1 MFYCKKCGAE
11 IHDGERFCYKCGATV
26 VESERMSVP
35 SCPKCGAAV
44 SDDEAFCY
52 RCGTELNKKTEACKC
67 PACGKRLKQGVLFC
81 NGCGYALTSEAARL
95 AAEQEAKRKAEEA
108 ARLAAEQEAK
118 RKAEEAARIAAEQE
132 AKSKAEEAARLAA
145 EQEAK
150 RKAEEAA
157 RIAAEQEAKRKV
169 EEVARIAAEQEAKRK
184 AEEAARLK
192 KKAAAV
198 TINQNAEAS
207 EATKIV
213 QGKRWKMIAIPALL
227 LCAVLIVAVVVLL
240 QDRQAV
246 SANNGIVQSPA
257 PTATQQVSPVPT
269 AAPTATPVSTA
280 APMATPVSTATP
292 TATPASTATPK
303 PSATPTA
310 TPTPKPTQAQ
320 TAAGTSGAADKKTS
334 DIDWSVMPNMIGTRA
349 KGELWESMK
358 KNFSQFHGYKEYNN
372 EYPIGVIFKTEPAAG
387 KKITGMPSFWIS
399 LGPEPSPEDLQ
410 PFPNVVGMS
419 KEEALSTLKA
429 LGFKPNTGEVYSD
442 TVPKG
447 YVVKQYTAAGEQ
459 VDMRLGGGCY
469 LEISKGPKE

>member
-81 NGCGYALTSEAARL
+81 NGCGYALTSETARI
-95 AAEQEAKRKAEEA
+95 AEEQET
-108 ARLAAEQEAK
+108 K
-118 RKAEEAARIAAEQE
+118 RKAEEAARI
-132 AKSKAEEAARLAA
+132 AA

-157 RIAAEQEAKRKV
+157 RIAAEQEAKRK
-169 EEVARIAAEQEAKRK
+169 

-192 KKAAAV
+192 EKAAAV

-429 LGFKPNTGEVYSD
+429 LGFKPNTGEIYSD

-447 YVVKQYTAAGEQ
+447 YVVKQYTAA
-459 VDMRLGGGCY
+459 
-469 LEISKGPKE
+469 

>member
-35 SCPKCGAAV
+35 SCLKCGAAV

-81 NGCGYALTSEAARL
+81 NGCGYALTSETARI
-95 AAEQEAKRKAEEA
+95 AEEQETKRKAEEA
-108 ARLAAEQEAK
+108 
-118 RKAEEAARIAAEQE
+118 
-132 AKSKAEEAARLAA
+132 
-145 EQEAK
+145 
-150 RKAEEAA
+150 
-157 RIAAEQEAKRKV
+157 
-169 EEVARIAAEQEAKRK
+169 ARIAAEQEAKRK

-292 TATPASTATPK
+292 KATPASTATPK
-303 PSATPTA
+303 PSSTPTA

>member
-81 NGCGYALTSEAARL
+81 NGCGYALTSET
-95 AAEQEAKRKAEEA
+95 
-108 ARLAAEQEAK
+108 
-118 RKAEEAARIAAEQE
+118 ARIAEEQE
-132 AKSKAEEAARLAA
+132 T
-145 EQEAK
+145 K

-157 RIAAEQEAKRKV
+157 RIAAEQEAKRKA
-169 EEVARIAAEQEAKRK
+169 EEAARIAAEQEAKRK

-447 YVVKQYTAAGEQ
+447 HVVKQYTAAGEQ

>member
-26 VESERMSVP
+26 AESERMSVP

-52 RCGTELNKKTEACKC
+52 RCGAELNKKTEAYKC

-95 AAEQEAKRKAEEA
+95 
-108 ARLAAEQEAK
+108 
-118 RKAEEAARIAAEQE
+118 
-132 AKSKAEEAARLAA
+132 
-145 EQEAK
+145 
-150 RKAEEAA
+150 
-157 RIAAEQEAKRKV
+157 
-169 EEVARIAAEQEAKRK
+169 AAEQEAKRK

-447 YVVKQYTAAGEQ
+447 HVVKQYTAAGEQ

>member
-1 MFYCKKCGAE
+1 M
-11 IHDGERFCYKCGATV
+11 
-26 VESERMSVP
+26 
-35 SCPKCGAAV
+35 
-44 SDDEAFCY
+44 
-52 RCGTELNKKTEACKC
+52 
-67 PACGKRLKQGVLFC
+67 
-81 NGCGYALTSEAARL
+81 
-95 AAEQEAKRKAEEA
+95 
-108 ARLAAEQEAK
+108 
-118 RKAEEAARIAAEQE
+118 
-132 AKSKAEEAARLAA
+132 
-145 EQEAK
+145 
-150 RKAEEAA
+150 
-157 RIAAEQEAKRKV
+157 
-169 EEVARIAAEQEAKRK
+169 
-184 AEEAARLK
+184 K

-292 TATPASTATPK
+292 TATPASPATPK

>member
-26 VESERMSVP
+26 AESERMSVP

-81 NGCGYALTSEAARL
+81 NGCGYALTSETARI
-95 AAEQEAKRKAEEA
+95 AEEQETKRKAEEA
-108 ARLAAEQEAK
+108 
-118 RKAEEAARIAAEQE
+118 
-132 AKSKAEEAARLAA
+132 
-145 EQEAK
+145 
-150 RKAEEAA
+150 
-157 RIAAEQEAKRKV
+157 
-169 EEVARIAAEQEAKRK
+169 ARIAAEQEAKRK

-292 TATPASTATPK
+292 TATPASPATPK

-447 YVVKQYTAAGEQ
+447 HVVKQYTAAGEQ

>member
-26 VESERMSVP
+26 AESERMSVP

-108 ARLAAEQEAK
+108 AR
-118 RKAEEAARIAAEQE
+118 
-132 AKSKAEEAARLAA
+132 
-145 EQEAK
+145 
-150 RKAEEAA
+150 
-157 RIAAEQEAKRKV
+157 
-169 EEVARIAAEQEAKRK
+169 IAAEQEAKRK

-192 KKAAAV
+192 EKAAAV

-429 LGFKPNTGEVYSD
+429 LGFKPNTGEIYSD

-469 LEISKGPKE
+469 LEISKGSKE

>member
-26 VESERMSVP
+26 AESERMSVP

-81 NGCGYALTSEAARL
+81 NGCGYALTSETARI
-95 AAEQEAKRKAEEA
+95 AEEQETKRKAEEA
-108 ARLAAEQEAK
+108 
-118 RKAEEAARIAAEQE
+118 
-132 AKSKAEEAARLAA
+132 
-145 EQEAK
+145 
-150 RKAEEAA
+150 
-157 RIAAEQEAKRKV
+157 
-169 EEVARIAAEQEAKRK
+169 ARIAAEQEAKRK

-192 KKAAAV
+192 EKAAAV

-447 YVVKQYTAAGEQ
+447 HVVKQYTAAGEQ

>member
-26 VESERMSVP
+26 AESERMSVP

-81 NGCGYALTSEAARL
+81 NGCGYALTSETARI
-95 AAEQEAKRKAEEA
+95 AEEQET
-108 ARLAAEQEAK
+108 K
-118 RKAEEAARIAAEQE
+118 RKAEEAARI
-132 AKSKAEEAARLAA
+132 AA

-157 RIAAEQEAKRKV
+157 RIAAEQEAKRKA
-169 EEVARIAAEQEAKRK
+169 EEAARIAAEQEAKRKAEEAARIAAEQEAKRK

-192 KKAAAV
+192 EKAAAV

-269 AAPTATPVSTA
+269 AAPTATPVSTAAPMATPVSTA

-447 YVVKQYTAAGEQ
+447 HVVKQYTAAGEQ